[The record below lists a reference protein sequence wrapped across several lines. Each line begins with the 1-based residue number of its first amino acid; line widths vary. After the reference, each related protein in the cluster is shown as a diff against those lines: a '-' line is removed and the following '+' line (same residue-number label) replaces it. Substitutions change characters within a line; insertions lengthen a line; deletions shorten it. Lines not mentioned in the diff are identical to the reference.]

1 MFSHGDPPSHRAEPG
16 ISWILLSHGKCRVA
30 FSIFPHLLIVAPSA
44 SGKTVMDSVKSD
56 INNSVVIV
64 EPRYVMFLAISFLPS
79 PK

>member
-1 MFSHGDPPSHRAEPG
+1 
-16 ISWILLSHGKCRVA
+16 
-30 FSIFPHLLIVAPSA
+30 
-44 SGKTVMDSVKSD
+44 MDSVKSD